1 MSTESTPALLKGAA
15 GVDAVQTDGP
25 APAGPSARSP
35 RARSTTAYLRYAAG
49 KLAGAA
55 VSLFAVLVTSFFL
68 FRLIPGD
75 PVKQMTGGRQ
85 VSNEQIAAMR
95 KEFGLDLPLWQQF
108 TEYCGKALTGDFG
121 TSYQF
126 RAPVMDKISEA
137 LPATLLL
144 TGTAFVIYT
153 AIGIWLGARSAWRN
167 GSAGDRFHT
176 AFALTLYSVP
186 SFWLGLLLIITL
198 SVGIGPIPG
207 LFPTGGMESGSESGF
222 AYVLDV
228 AHHLVLPVITL
239 VAVEYARTLLVM
251 RSSLL
256 DEMGS
261 DYLTTA
267 RAKGLRDDLVR
278 QPARRPE
285 RDAAHGDAPL
295 RQPGQHGGRR
305 HPGGDGVL
313 LARSGRPVLPGA
325 ERARSATGA
334 GAVLHLRRRGDPHE
348 HARRCDLSA
357 PRSPGGPM
365 TTTTDTAPTPG
376 PRALT
381 WARRRQA
388 AGRFWRQYRAHRAG
402 VAGLAVLAL
411 IALTALAAPL
421 LVGADSQSVTTAPGS
436 ALESPSAEFPSART
450 SSAAVCSPSWCGGRG
465 SR

>member
-1 MSTESTPALLKGAA
+1 MSTESTPALVKGAA
-15 GVDAVQTDGP
+15 GVGAVETDGP

-85 VSNEQIAAMR
+85 VSTEQIAAMR
-95 KEFGLDLPLWQQF
+95 EEFGLDLPLWQQF
-108 TEYCGKALTGDFG
+108 TAYCGKALTGDFG

-167 GSAGDRFHT
+167 GSPGDRFHT

-198 SVGIGPIPG
+198 SVGVGPIPG
-207 LFPTGGMESGSESGF
+207 MFPTGGMESGSESGF

-278 QPARRPE
+278 
-285 RDAAHGDAPL
+285 
-295 RQPGQHGGRR
+295 RR
-305 HPGGDGVL
+305 HAVPNAMLPTVTL
-313 LARSGRPVLPGA
+313 LFVNLGNTV
-325 ERARSATGA
+325 A
-334 GAVLHLRRRGDPHE
+334 GAILVETVFSWPGLGGLFYQALSVP
-348 HARRCDLSA
+348 DL
-357 PRSPGGPM
+357 PLVQ
-365 TTTTDTAPTPG
+365 
-376 PRALT
+376 ALFFVF
-381 WARRRQA
+381 A
-388 AGRFWRQYRAHRAG
+388 AA
-402 VAGLAVLAL
+402 VILMNTLADV
-411 IALTALAAPL
+411 IYPL
-421 LVGADSQSVTTAPGS
+421 LDPRVG
-436 ALESPSAEFPSART
+436 R
-450 SSAAVCSPSWCGGRG
+450 
-465 SR
+465 

>member
-1 MSTESTPALLKGAA
+1 MSTESTPALVKGAA
-15 GVDAVQTDGP
+15 GVDAVRTGST
-25 APAGPSARSP
+25 APAGPPARSP
-35 RARSTTAYLRYAAG
+35 RTRSTTAYLRYAAG

-85 VSNEQIAAMR
+85 VSSEQIAAMR
-95 KEFGLDLPLWQQF
+95 EEFGLDLPLWQQF
-108 TEYCGKALTGDFG
+108 TEYCANALTGDFG

-198 SVGIGPIPG
+198 SVGIGPVPG
-207 LFPTGGMESGSESGF
+207 MFPTGGMESGSESGF

-278 QPARRPE
+278 
-285 RDAAHGDAPL
+285 
-295 RQPGQHGGRR
+295 RR
-305 HPGGDGVL
+305 HAVPNAMLPTVTL
-313 LARSGRPVLPGA
+313 LFVNLGNTV
-325 ERARSATGA
+325 A
-334 GAVLHLRRRGDPHE
+334 GAILVETVFSWPGLGGLFYQALSVP
-348 HARRCDLSA
+348 DL
-357 PRSPGGPM
+357 PLVQ
-365 TTTTDTAPTPG
+365 
-376 PRALT
+376 ALFFVF
-381 WARRRQA
+381 A
-388 AGRFWRQYRAHRAG
+388 AA
-402 VAGLAVLAL
+402 VILMNTLADV
-411 IALTALAAPL
+411 IYPL
-421 LVGADSQSVTTAPGS
+421 LDPRVG
-436 ALESPSAEFPSART
+436 R
-450 SSAAVCSPSWCGGRG
+450 
-465 SR
+465 